1 MYNGTDKRL
10 FWLKRD
16 NGGTNKDTPHA
27 RDDINPVDEPVAARS
42 VSNKKTS
49 R

>member
-1 MYNGTDKRL
+1 MYNGTDKRI

-16 NGGTNKDTPHA
+16 NGGTSRDIPLAKDDT
-27 RDDINPVDEPVAARS
+27 NPVDEPVAAHT
-42 VSNKKTS
+42 VSNKKTN